1 VTTVFWR
8 LMMTEMNL
16 LLFVYRHQVRALKY
30 VINLVDVKVNLV
42 NKKMYY
48 GCSINILLG
57 LQEKLSST

>member
-1 VTTVFWR
+1 
-8 LMMTEMNL
+8 MTEMNL

-30 VINLVDVKVNLV
+30 VIILVDVKVNLV